1 MSLGQKIKHFR
12 ERAGLS
18 QLALEME
25 AGLASPG
32 HLSRI
37 ENGKKNPEKETLIDI
52 AYALK
57 LNTFEIASLFG
68 VDLSDINRLFEETTE
83 ILSTHNLLEILDRTV
98 NNLVLKIG
106 YLASMILLVD
116 GDKVRF
122 SALTMSNIAKKT
134 MGCLDKPLNS
144 LCLSMSQDAS
154 NLTVKAIKE
163 NKPYVTH
170 HTYKY
175 VVSAVTK
182 QTADKIQQVT
192 GDKSN
197 IIYPLSV
204 NSAEPIGAIVYVKK
218 YEDDFRNE
226 RETLGVISKQI
237 AVAIQNAK
245 KFEAFTNNNRS
256 GGR

>member
-1 MSLGQKIKHFR
+1 MTIGEKIRKFR

-18 QLALEME
+18 QLALEIE
-25 AGLASPG
+25 AELASG

-37 ENGKKNPEKETLIDI
+37 ENGQKNPEKETIIDI

-68 VDLSDINRLFEETTE
+68 IDLSDINTLFEETAE
-83 ILSTHNLLEILDRTV
+83 ILSTHNLKEVLDRTV
-98 NNLVLKIG
+98 NNLTLKMG
-106 YLASMILLVD
+106 YLASMILLAD

-134 MGCLDKPLNS
+134 MGCIDKSLDS
-144 LCLSMSQDAS
+144 LCLSLSRDAS

-163 NKPYVTH
+163 NKPYLTH
-170 HTYKY
+170 YTHEY
-175 VVSAVTK
+175 VVPAVTK

-204 NSAEPIGAIVYVKK
+204 NGNPFGAIVYVKK
-218 YEDDFRNE
+218 IMCDFKDE
-226 RETLGVISKQI
+226 RETLGVISRQI

-245 KFEAFTNNNRS
+245 KFGALLNNNH
-256 GGR
+256 GGGG